1 MGGCSDSLRA
11 DRTVRR
17 REVARVAGSRGYLYL
32 VRGQA
37 YAWNWQELTPGS
49 KIEGENT
56 RAMPIINSRQLDR
69 YPSGTRLFQ
78 LRPLRSILKDRDHG
92 WSPLLWVVYLGFF
105 FIDPVMSHASFRLWL
120 LDGLG
125 AAVFL
130 FLYLGLFALENPRS
144 LVHIG
149 GMVLLGMLFQPVNQG
164 ACTFFIFAA
173 AMLPFSVG
181 SQTAAVLGLITIGTI
196 AAVEGI
202 LLHIGGWT
210 LFYSALFPV
219 IIGAGNTFFAERNRI
234 NKKLQRA
241 NEEIENL
248 AKVAE
253 RERIARDLHD
263 VLGHTLSVI
272 TLKSELAGKLIDRD
286 PQAARKEIGEVEQIS
301 RQALSDVRDAIRG
314 YRSQGLV
321 AELAQAK
328 TTLETAGVTVQC
340 DAATTMK
347 LPAVQESVLSLAV
360 REAVT
365 NVVRHARARTC
376 RMRLEQQNGSCRL
389 EIQDDGCGATNGE
402 GNGLRGMRERVEML
416 GGTFSRST
424 ETGTRLTIILPLK
437 QVHTERGGCLN

>member
-1 MGGCSDSLRA
+1 
-11 DRTVRR
+11 
-17 REVARVAGSRGYLYL
+17 
-32 VRGQA
+32 
-37 YAWNWQELTPGS
+37 
-49 KIEGENT
+49 
-56 RAMPIINSRQLDR
+56 MPIITLEREINCENGSHWKLKPWRMV
-69 YPSGTRLFQ
+69 
-78 LRPLRSILKDRDHG
+78 LRDKDHG
-92 WSPLLWVVYLGFF
+92 WSPLLWVLYLGFF
-105 FIDPVMSHASFRLWL
+105 FIDPILSHASAKLWV

-130 FLYLGLFALENPRS
+130 VLYLGLFCLENPLS
-144 LVHIG
+144 LAHIG
-149 GMVLLGMLFQPVNQG
+149 GMMLLGILFQPVNAG

-173 AMLPFSVG
+173 AMLPFCVESKKAAAIGLLTIGSVG
-181 SQTAAVLGLITIGTI
+181 AIEGL
-196 AAVEGI
+196 
-202 LLHIGGWT
+202 LLRINGWT
-210 LFYSALFPV
+210 LFYSALFPM
-219 IIGAGNTFFAERNRI
+219 IIGAGNTFFAERNRM
-234 NKKLQRA
+234 NQKLRKA

-286 PQAARKEIGEVEQIS
+286 PERAGKEIREVEQIS

-314 YRSQGLV
+314 YCSKGLA

-328 TTLETAGVTVQC
+328 TTLETAGLTVQC
-340 DAATTMK
+340 DAASTVQ

-365 NVVRHARARTC
+365 NVVRHAQASTC

-389 EIQDDGCGATNGE
+389 EIQDDGRGISSSE

-416 GGTFSRST
+416 GGTLQRSNGS
-424 ETGTRLTIILPLK
+424 GTTLTITLPLK
-437 QVHTERGGCLN
+437 AALSKTEGLEK